1 MIATQEKDNGKNKEP
16 EIIELPA
23 DPEKVKEQ
31 QERWNRENEE
41 RIENFAQIGHKFYKE
56 THKDELERE
65 ELLSNLR
72 AIECFL
78 EKQLENV
85 RAEIRDM
92 ESEE

>member
-1 MIATQEKDNGKNKEP
+1 MGNNKEP

-23 DPEKVKEQ
+23 DLEKVKEQ

-41 RIENFAQIGHKFYKE
+41 RIENFAQLGHRFYKE
-56 THKDELERE
+56 IHQEEVEQEER
-65 ELLSNLR
+65 LSNLR
-72 AIECFL
+72 AIEHYL
-78 EKQLENV
+78 EEQLENV

>member
-1 MIATQEKDNGKNKEP
+1 MGNNKEP

-23 DPEKVKEQ
+23 DLEKVKEQ

-41 RIENFAQIGHKFYKE
+41 RIENFAQLGHRFYKE
-56 THKDELERE
+56 IYQEEVEQEER
-65 ELLSNLR
+65 LSNLR
-72 AIECFL
+72 AIEHYL
-78 EKQLENV
+78 EEQLENV